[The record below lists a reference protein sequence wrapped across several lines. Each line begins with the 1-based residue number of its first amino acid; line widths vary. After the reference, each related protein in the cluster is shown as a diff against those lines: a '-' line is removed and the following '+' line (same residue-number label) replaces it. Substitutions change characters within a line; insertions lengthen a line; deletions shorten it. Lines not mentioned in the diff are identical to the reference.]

1 MYVSEQA
8 EVIAAA
14 SSTLAIQLQ
23 STRISTPN
31 SCGPDPFLCHP
42 ARLGTQHSL
51 PRLSFLMKLL
61 SFIPRGSLLF
71 PLRGEP
77 CSQPSRRPRSPRT
90 LWSVTC
96 SCGQASCGSP
106 MSRVTH
112 STHALLSFV
121 SAPVSFCTSL
131 GSHFSLLFL
140 FFCDLCPLPSSL
152 AAADFSDRSWHVP
165 TAP

>member
-1 MYVSEQA
+1 MDVSEQA
-8 EVIAAA
+8 DVIAAA

-23 STRISTPN
+23 STGISTPN
-31 SCGPDPFLCHP
+31 CCGPDPSLCHP

-71 PLRGEP
+71 PLRGG
-77 CSQPSRRPRSPRT
+77 T

-96 SCGQASCGSP
+96 SCQQASCGSA

-112 STHALLSFV
+112 SSHALLYFV
-121 SAPVSFCTSL
+121 SAPVSSYTPL

-140 FFCDLCPLPSSL
+140 FVRDLCPLPSSL
-152 AAADFSDRSWHVP
+152 AAADFSDRFWHVSTVP
-165 TAP
+165 

>member
-1 MYVSEQA
+1 MGL
-8 EVIAAA
+8 
-14 SSTLAIQLQ
+14 TL
-23 STRISTPN
+23 ISTIPPVWER
-31 SCGPDPFLCHP
+31 SIPFLD
-42 ARLGTQHSL
+42 SL
-51 PRLSFLMKLL
+51 FLMKLL

-77 CSQPSRRPRSPRT
+77 FSQPSRRPRSPRT

-131 GSHFSLLFL
+131 GSHFALLCSFVFSVISSLFPLLSLPLTAQIVLAMYLLFHEWGRE
-140 FFCDLCPLPSSL
+140 LPFLTVTLSTSFSSKIVL
-152 AAADFSDRSWHVP
+152 LPA
-165 TAP
+165 TE